1 MKRSWWWVPL
11 AFGAAVVVG
20 GVVWS
25 LIPADNGRHLPAT
38 RARGYRAGRGGMER
52 SGWWVPLALG
62 AAVVVGGV
70 VWSLIPADN
79 GRHLPPT
86 RARAYRDVSACLL
99 TGGRGIADPQA
110 AAAWSGM
117 EDASATT

>member
-20 GVVWS
+20 GV
-25 LIPADNGRHLPAT
+25 G
-38 RARGYRAGRGGMER
+38 
-52 SGWWVPLALG
+52 
-62 AAVVVGGV
+62 
-70 VWSLIPADN
+70 WSLIPADN

-117 EDASATT
+117 EDASATTHARVTYLAVPDPAGAAPYEIGRASCRERV